1 MRVAVCINGLYRDY
15 VNPNPEDLLR
25 AMKLAFG
32 RFAVLDF
39 FYHTW
44 EDKIQTIP
52 LQYHSRL
59 YTCPEP
65 KLDYHPITDVEDST
79 CKHGKF
85 VDYKRNMQF
94 QEYAI
99 LRGKTAHASKQILG
113 YADLISKVPQDYD
126 MYIRARWDTGV
137 STLVDFTPWTKV
149 ALEQGP
155 VGFMTRSN
163 RGHTLHDFIQLS
175 KNIDHTTHDHI
186 RSSKI
191 FPTYDDWYH
200 YMPDILIFHAPGA
213 FDPGKAKI
221 LHEEKNLLPAEW
233 GWWQVM
239 SEPYGGSI
247 HTSVHGGAYI
257 AR

>member
-15 VNPNPEDLLR
+15 VQPNPEQLLR
-25 AMKLAFG
+25 SMKLAFG
-32 RFAVLDF
+32 RFATLDF

-44 EDKIQTIP
+44 DDKRWTVP
-52 LQYHSRL
+52 LQHHDRL
-59 YTCPEP
+59 YSCPEP
-65 KLDYHPITDVEDST
+65 ELDYHPIADNDNIT
-79 CKHGKF
+79 CKHGKLI
-85 VDYKRNMQF
+85 DYKRNILF
-94 QEYAI
+94 QEYSI
-99 LRGKTAHASKQILG
+99 LKQKTAHASKQILG

-149 ALEQGP
+149 ALEDGP
-155 VGFMTRSN
+155 VGFMTRPN
-163 RGHTLHDFIQLS
+163 RGHSLDDFRLLS
-175 KNIDHTTHDHI
+175 KDVTSSIHDGI
-186 RSSKI
+186 RHNRI

-200 YMPDILIFHAPGA
+200 YMPDILVFHAPGA
-213 FDPGKAKI
+213 FDPGKAKL
-221 LHEEKNLLPAEW
+221 LHEEKKLLPAEW

-247 HTSVHGGAYI
+247 HNSVHGGAYI